1 MVATP
6 TNQLVQKPLIALAAG
21 GTGGHVFPALAVAE
35 ALQRGGF
42 DTLMLTD
49 RRGAR
54 LMPASGHITL
64 PAGSPFQRGLLRRI
78 RAIGALAAGTIAALA
93 IMIRRRPRVMIG
105 FGGYPAFAP
114 LLAARLL
121 GTPSLLHEQNAFLGR
136 ANRLLA
142 RWTGNLA
149 ISWNGTANVPPAVTA
164 RTLGM
169 PVRAAFFDSPALS
182 DKALSDRAI
191 ADGAISDRAIS
202 DRAGNRLALTVV
214 GGSLGAGIFADI
226 VPDAISR
233 LDAPLRR
240 RLTVT
245 QQCRA
250 EQQTALRARYA
261 DMDVSADIRS
271 FFDDMPVILANSH
284 LVISRA
290 GASSVAELA
299 AAGRPALLVPFAGAM
314 DDHQTMNAN
323 QLASVGGGHC
333 LAETDLTADKLAAH
347 LSAMLQDPARLA
359 TMGKAARSLAA
370 ASAAADIADWAIELG
385 GVVA

>member
-6 TNQLVQKPLIALAAG
+6 TNHLVQKPLIALAAG

-35 ALQRGGF
+35 ALQRDGF

-64 PAGSPFQRGLLRRI
+64 PAGSPFQRGLLRRM

-182 DKALSDRAI
+182 DKALSDKAV
-191 ADGAISDRAIS
+191 SDRA
-202 DRAGNRLALTVV
+202 DNRLALTVV

-261 DMDVSADIRS
+261 DMDVSADIRP

-385 GVVA
+385 GVAA

>member
-64 PAGSPFQRGLLRRI
+64 PAGSPFQRGLLRRM

-93 IMIRRRPRVMIG
+93 IMICRRPRVMIG

-182 DKALSDRAI
+182 DKALSDKAV
-191 ADGAISDRAIS
+191 SDRA
-202 DRAGNRLALTVV
+202 DNRLALTVV

-261 DMDVSADIRS
+261 DMDVSADIRP

-385 GVVA
+385 GVAA

>member
-6 TNQLVQKPLIALAAG
+6 TNHLVQKPLIALAAG

-35 ALQRGGF
+35 ALQRDGF

-64 PAGSPFQRGLLRRI
+64 PAGSPFQRGLLRRM

-182 DKALSDRAI
+182 DKAVSDRAN
-191 ADGAISDRAIS
+191 
-202 DRAGNRLALTVV
+202 NRLALTVV

-261 DMDVSADIRS
+261 DMDVSADIRP

-385 GVVA
+385 GVAA

>member
-6 TNQLVQKPLIALAAG
+6 TNHLVQKPLIALAAG

-64 PAGSPFQRGLLRRI
+64 PAGSPFQRGLLRRM

-182 DKALSDRAI
+182 DKALSDKAV
-191 ADGAISDRAIS
+191 SDRAN
-202 DRAGNRLALTVV
+202 NRLALTVV

-261 DMDVSADIRS
+261 DMDVSADIRP

-370 ASAAADIADWAIELG
+370 ASAAADIANWAIELG
-385 GVVA
+385 GVAA

>member
-6 TNQLVQKPLIALAAG
+6 TNHLVQKPLIALAAG

-35 ALQRGGF
+35 ALQRDGF

-64 PAGSPFQRGLLRRI
+64 PAGSPFQRGLLRRM

-182 DKALSDRAI
+182 DKALSDKAVSERA
-191 ADGAISDRAIS
+191 D
-202 DRAGNRLALTVV
+202 NRLALTVV

-261 DMDVSADIRS
+261 DMDVSADIRP

-385 GVVA
+385 GVAA

>member
-6 TNQLVQKPLIALAAG
+6 TNQLIQKPLIALAAG

-64 PAGSPFQRGLLRRI
+64 PAGSPFQRGLLRRM

-182 DKALSDRAI
+182 DKALSDKAV
-191 ADGAISDRAIS
+191 SDRA
-202 DRAGNRLALTVV
+202 DNRLALTVV

-261 DMDVSADIRS
+261 DMDVSADIRP

-333 LAETDLTADKLAAH
+333 LAETDLTADKLAEH
-347 LSAMLQDPARLA
+347 LFSMLQDPACLA

-385 GVVA
+385 GVAA

>member
-1 MVATP
+1 
-6 TNQLVQKPLIALAAG
+6 
-21 GTGGHVFPALAVAE
+21 
-35 ALQRGGF
+35 
-42 DTLMLTD
+42 
-49 RRGAR
+49 
-54 LMPASGHITL
+54 
-64 PAGSPFQRGLLRRI
+64 
-78 RAIGALAAGTIAALA
+78 
-93 IMIRRRPRVMIG
+93 
-105 FGGYPAFAP
+105 
-114 LLAARLL
+114 
-121 GTPSLLHEQNAFLGR
+121 LGR

-182 DKALSDRAI
+182 DKALSDKAV
-191 ADGAISDRAIS
+191 SDRA
-202 DRAGNRLALTVV
+202 DNRLALTVV

-250 EQQTALRARYA
+250 KQQIAIRARYA
-261 DMDVSADIRS
+261 DMDVNADIRP

-333 LAETDLTADKLAAH
+333 LAETDLTAGKLAAH
-347 LSAMLQDPARLA
+347 LSAMLQDSARLA

-385 GVVA
+385 GVAA

>member
-35 ALQRGGF
+35 ALQRDGF

-64 PAGSPFQRGLLRRI
+64 PAGSPFQRGLLRRM

-182 DKALSDRAI
+182 DKALSDKAV
-191 ADGAISDRAIS
+191 SDRA
-202 DRAGNRLALTVV
+202 DNRLALTVV

-261 DMDVSADIRS
+261 DMDVSADIRP

-359 TMGKAARSLAA
+359 TMGKAAHSLAA

-385 GVVA
+385 GVAA

>member
-1 MVATP
+1 MVAAH
-6 TNQLVQKPLIALAAG
+6 TNQITERPQIAQRPLIALAAG

-49 RRGAR
+49 RRGAQ
-54 LMPASGHITL
+54 LMPPAGHITL
-64 PAGSPFQRGLLRRI
+64 PAGSPFQTGLLRRM
-78 RAIGALAAGTIAALA
+78 RAVGALVAGTFAALA
-93 IMIRRRPRVMIG
+93 IMLRLRPRVMIG

-149 ISWNGTANVPPAVTA
+149 ISWDGTINVPPAVTT

-169 PVRAAFFDSPALS
+169 PVRETFFDSPALAE
-182 DKALSDRAI
+182 KALINKTDNS
-191 ADGAISDRAIS
+191 
-202 DRAGNRLALTVV
+202 LTLTVI
-214 GGSLGAGIFADI
+214 GGSLGAGIFADL

-250 EQQTALRARYA
+250 EQQTTLLARYA
-261 DMDVSADIRS
+261 GMDISADIRP

-314 DDHQTMNAN
+314 DDHQTKNAK
-323 QLASVGGGHC
+323 QLESVGGGQC
-333 LAETDLTADKLAAH
+333 LAEAELTAEKLAAH

-359 TMGKAARSLAA
+359 AMGKAARNLAA

-385 GVVA
+385 RTGA

>member
-35 ALQRGGF
+35 ALQRDGF

-64 PAGSPFQRGLLRRI
+64 PAGSPFQRGLLRRM

-182 DKALSDRAI
+182 DKALSDKAV
-191 ADGAISDRAIS
+191 SDRA
-202 DRAGNRLALTVV
+202 DNRLALTVV

-261 DMDVSADIRS
+261 DMDVSADIRP

-385 GVVA
+385 GLAA